1 VWLPLAVPSV
11 LPEGSITVAVEVV
24 RSSQSNFVFGFEWVS
39 FVPSSLKVPLT
50 PTGVVMATG
59 ASGHVTQALLYVYE
73 HPDAVLREIAP
84 ALEMTERPL
93 HRILSELVEAGYVTR
108 ERRGRRVR
116 YTVNADMNLR
126 GAYVRDLKV
135 RDLLTLADRL

>member
-1 VWLPLAVPSV
+1 LFFRPKSSDTPSASEEWGTAADGAKLPLPWSFLSNHGQE
-11 LPEGSITVAVEVV
+11 LP
-24 RSSQSNFVFGFEWVS
+24 
-39 FVPSSLKVPLT
+39 
-50 PTGVVMATG
+50 
-59 ASGHVTQALLYVYE
+59 YVNAN
-73 HPDAVLREIAP
+73 PDARLREIAD
-84 ALEMTERPL
+84 AIQITERPL